1 MDTVTASKV
10 VQQEMEALSLNDF
23 PCGIGSWNSSR
34 HSSKETKGF
43 KLLKDHA
50 KKEEINGK
58 NVNEEEPQALKEYL
72 TCEQSP
78 WTTENVTPESQH
90 LKELAITSPS
100 LINER
105 FLCSYLKSLRLVN
118 KKICEVDKEM
128 LKFQNLEE
136 LILSVNKIT
145 SLNSENLPRK
155 LKILELCSNEISS
168 LQQLSSNPPPMLQY
182 LGLSYNK
189 LSLSSDYRY
198 LSDIFWPNIISLDL
212 SFNDFVNL
220 RDIVTSLSF
229 LPNLKNFIFLG
240 NPLAFYPYY
249 RGFTIDILQNLVSL
263 DDILISPD
271 ERHHFK
277 GIASRQDFI
286 APEAKVTI
294 EIEKVTGI
302 PNPIDPLD
310 EPPEFPVVKNSY
322 FVTYEFLGSP
332 ESAAEVNELNEPHK
346 EGNKDVQNEKPSSA
360 KSSEKDPSSSQTI
373 PEMFLDSMG
382 ISNASSENKEYCHV
396 FTHKLPLKPWGDPI
410 VYNYIKIHL
419 VKDPYA
425 LKQLLQNG
433 LTVTVIE
440 EKILSWP
447 IETEDDKI
455 PEASMKEKD
464 QGPAK
469 GGKSKAKDV
478 KDKDKTKEKSKSP
491 VSLQS
496 DPPIEKILGSCH
508 VDLYSIVTGSHDYQT
523 VCDLGVPK
531 IEEKPKS
538 PTPELKETKKG
549 KGDKQKGK
557 GDKSGKDSRTSAKMK
572 TPNNKKAKGKRN
584 TDLRISG
591 ETTPKHLFVGFKLHL
606 QKWLTLTDAEN
617 EIYKKN
623 TVFNW
628 FDDA

>member
-1 MDTVTASKV
+1 MDAVTAFKA
-10 VQQEMEALSLNDF
+10 VQQEMKALSLNDF

-34 HSSKETKGF
+34 HSTTKTKSF
-43 KLLKDHA
+43 KLQKDHGE
-50 KKEEINGK
+50 KEKINGK

-78 WTTENVTPESQH
+78 WKTENVTPESQH

-100 LINER
+100 LINEH
-105 FLCSYLKSLRLVN
+105 FLCSDLKSLRLVN
-118 KKICEVDKEM
+118 KQICEVDKQM

-145 SLNSENLPRK
+145 SLNSANLPRK

-189 LSLSSDYRY
+189 LSLPSDHRY
-198 LSDIFWPNIISLDL
+198 LSDIFWPNLISLDL

-240 NPLAFYPYY
+240 NPLALYPYY

-263 DDILISPD
+263 DDVLISPH

-277 GIASRQDFI
+277 GIALQ
-286 APEAKVTI
+286 
-294 EIEKVTGI
+294 
-302 PNPIDPLD
+302 
-310 EPPEFPVVKNSY
+310 
-322 FVTYEFLGSP
+322 
-332 ESAAEVNELNEPHK
+332 
-346 EGNKDVQNEKPSSA
+346 Q
-360 KSSEKDPSSSQTI
+360 
-373 PEMFLDSMG
+373 
-382 ISNASSENKEYCHV
+382 V
-396 FTHKLPLKPWGDPI
+396 FTHKLPQKPWGDPI
-410 VYNYIKIHL
+410 MYNYTKIHL

-455 PEASMKEKD
+455 PEASSKEKD

-469 GGKSKAKDV
+469 GGKSSAKDA
-478 KDKDKTKEKSKSP
+478 KDKDKTKEKWKSP

-496 DPPIEKILGSCH
+496 DPPIQKILGSYH

-549 KGDKQKGK
+549 KGDKKKGK

-572 TPNNKKAKGKRN
+572 TPNSKKAKGKRN
-584 TDLRISG
+584 MDSRISE

-628 FDDA
+628 FNDA